1 MRTGEETLSENYWQK
16 KTKLHSFLFNC
27 ERWACNFASSLPW
40 LCGRWQLHER
50 QKRCSPCVC
59 VCDTLN
65 WKLCTH
71 TWPIPHS
78 ISLSFSLFHLRCLSA
93 AVALCLNCRSYLWD
107 TRATLRFATLWLCQ
121 WRQQKF
127 RSLLLLNNS
136 ALILLFLNRL
146 LIKLKVTT
154 CRVWK
159 GKMLQSQKANWRKAT
174 KKVRHKSW
182 VCQQQQQSAGPKV
195 SVLICC
201 ILYHICTFM
210 VCMPYMP
217 ICLSGSIITVAFYDR
232 ERERES
238 IWKQRLLK
246 LIKNFRTACKFFQL
260 RFLLLHEFFYIFLR

>member
-1 MRTGEETLSENYWQK
+1 MHRRGNSFWKLLTK
-16 KTKLHSFLFNC
+16 KSKLHSFLFNC

-50 QKRCSPCVC
+50 QKRGSSVWVC
-59 VCDTLN
+59 VCDALN

-78 ISLSFSLFHLRCLSA
+78 ISLSLSLSLFHLRCLSA
-93 AVALCLNCRSYLWD
+93 AVALCLNCRSYLRD

-154 CRVWK
+154 CSMQHLKRENVAKPK
-159 GKMLQSQKANWRKAT
+159 GKLTQGNKKCGTKVEFVNSNRECRAKGKCAHMLYIIPYIYVPIWYACHT
-174 KKVRHKSW
+174 CPF
-182 VCQQQQQSAGPKV
+182 VCLA
-195 SVLICC
+195 
-201 ILYHICTFM
+201 
-210 VCMPYMP
+210 
-217 ICLSGSIITVAFYDR
+217 A
-232 ERERES
+232 
-238 IWKQRLLK
+238 
-246 LIKNFRTACKFFQL
+246 
-260 RFLLLHEFFYIFLR
+260 